1 MSFLIFLF
9 IFFAVEKCQIIPIK
23 YEQISGAY
31 NIEFKIGEGDQSK
44 YFEINLDLPFS
55 FASSYHYSKK
65 LSKTVLTYE
74 TTQIQIEDQQKTA
87 EHLLEHLL
95 ITSSNGNNVT
105 VKDFHFYYVHDF
117 LDVYDSL
124 SLSYKS
130 KKEEFSLLNTLY
142 ENKQIGQRKFA
153 MMEHGFK
160 EGTLYLGGFP
170 NNTVNDMNNYTCK
183 INTEYDSW
191 GCRLTKVIV
200 GNNVYDNDDYALLQ
214 GNDRRVKVP
223 SKFFNYLKEKYFNA
237 YEKEGVCRYR
247 NILRFNFYECL
258 YNKTENFP
266 SFTFV
271 FDNFSLPFEDRQLYR
286 KVEYD
291 NNTYKQFFIE
301 ENVIEPT
308 KWQFGIPL
316 FRQYPVLF
324 DYDDSS
330 ITFFYA
336 NKGILKGKIKTMLS
350 IVTSVLLF
358 IGIGNAIFMLLN
370 KSSL

>member
-9 IFFAVEKCQIIPIK
+9 IFFAIEKCQIIPIK
-23 YEQISGAY
+23 YQQISGAY
-31 NIEFKIGEGDQSK
+31 NIEFKIGEGEESK
-44 YFEINLDLPFS
+44 YFEINLELPFS
-55 FASSYHYSKK
+55 FASSYYYRKK
-65 LSKTVLTYE
+65 LSKSVLTYE
-74 TTQIQIEDQQKTA
+74 TTQIEVENQLTTA
-87 EHLLEHLL
+87 EHLLDHLTL
-95 ITSSNGNNVT
+95 LSPTGNNIT
-105 VKDFHFYYVHDF
+105 VQNFHFYYVNDI

-130 KKEEFSLLNTLY
+130 KKEEFSLIHTLY
-142 ENKQIGQRKFA
+142 DNNQIGHKKFG
-153 MMEHGFK
+153 MKEDGFK

-170 NNTVNDMNNYTCK
+170 NDTVNTMNNYTCK

-200 GNNVYDNDDYALLQ
+200 GNDVYDNDEYALLQ

-223 SKFFNYLKEKYFNA
+223 SKFFNYLKEKYFNE

-247 NILRFNFYECL
+247 QILRFNFYECL
-258 YNKTENFP
+258 YNKTDNFP

-271 FDNFSLPFEDRQLYR
+271 FDNFSLPFEDKQLYR

-291 NNTYKQFFIE
+291 NNTYKQFLIE
-301 ENVIEPT
+301 ENIIEPT

-324 DYDDSS
+324 DYDNSS
-330 ITFFYA
+330 VTFYYT
-336 NKGILKGKIKTMLS
+336 NRGISKGKIKTVLS
-350 IVTSVLLF
+350 ILTSVLLF
-358 IGIGNAIFMLLN
+358 IGVGNTIFMALN
-370 KSSL
+370 KSSI